1 MLERRVMVKAFASEY
16 QRGSKKEKGTI
27 FDTFVE
33 TTGYQRRYAARLL
46 RLQGR
51 RVACQSSTMSQP

>member
-27 FDTFVE
+27 LDTFVE

>member
-1 MLERRVMVKAFASEY
+1 MFGAKGDGPKRFASEY

-33 TTGYQRRYAARLL
+33 TTGYQRRYAARA
-46 RLQGR
+46 
-51 RVACQSSTMSQP
+51 VAASRSSGGLG